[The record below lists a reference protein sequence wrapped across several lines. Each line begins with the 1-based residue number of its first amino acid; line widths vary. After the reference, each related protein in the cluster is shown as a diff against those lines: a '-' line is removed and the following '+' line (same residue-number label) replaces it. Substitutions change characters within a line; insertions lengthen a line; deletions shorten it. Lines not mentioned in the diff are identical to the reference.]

1 MARVVPGRASE
12 RRRGREW
19 LQNSRVQQEAAS
31 PAAPGPGGRRESRAL
46 RGPVACPAARHWR
59 EGRPRVRVRVC
70 DVRVCPCSVSSVFL
84 ETLISI
90 YFEESK
96 ALKNYT
102 PYAFN
107 YIAYKTGPLY
117 GFSNR
122 CVERE
127 STDM

>member
-12 RRRGREW
+12 PRRGREW

-46 RGPVACPAARHWR
+46 R
-59 EGRPRVRVRVC
+59 VRVC
-70 DVRVCPCSVSSVFL
+70 DVRVCLCSVSSVFL

-102 PYAFN
+102 PYASN
-107 YIAYKTGPLY
+107 YIAYKTDHFMVFL
-117 GFSNR
+117 
-122 CVERE
+122 
-127 STDM
+127 TDVLRGNPHTCNSLI